1 MTLRRDMLAAAAKAS
16 PLLSG
21 RTGRVVGLLKERL
34 CAEGG
39 FRGRGPEGDLY
50 YTVFGLESLMALEA
64 DVPVEAMDT
73 YLRRFAPRAATGQ
86 TQPAGPDL
94 VHLACLGR
102 CWADLA
108 ERGGQPIDSGLSK
121 ALFDGLAAHRSPD
134 GGYALVQGGTEGSA
148 YACLLALGLLQDL
161 GSAPSDEQG
170 LIRCIQSLQMPDGGF
185 ANAASM
191 GVGATPATAA
201 AVTSLHYLGRPVPEG
216 SVEFLL
222 AQAAPS
228 GGFVAFPWGG
238 GAEQGVV
245 QPDLLSTATAL
256 HALSV
261 TRQQLDED
269 LRGRCLC
276 FVQGLWSEQ
285 GGFRGTVADPVVD
298 CEYTYYGLLSLGH
311 LGSCP

>member
-16 PLLSG
+16 SLLSG
-21 RTGRVVGLLKERL
+21 RTDRSVGFLRERI

-39 FRGRGPEGDLY
+39 FRGRGTSGDLY
-50 YTVFGLESLMALEA
+50 YTVFGLESLMALDTEVPAEA
-64 DVPVEAMDT
+64 VDT
-73 YLRRFAPRAATGQ
+73 YLRRFTPRPGTGR
-86 TQPAGPDL
+86 TQQAGLDL

-108 ERGGQPIDSGLSK
+108 ERGGRSIDSGLSK
-121 ALFDGLAAHRSPD
+121 VLLDGLAAHRSPD
-134 GGYALVQGGTEGSA
+134 GGYALVEGATGGSA

-161 GSAPSDEQG
+161 ASAPSDEQG
-170 LIRCIQSLQMPDGGF
+170 LIRCVQSLQMPDGGF

-201 AVTSLHYLGRPVPEG
+201 ALTSLHYLGCPVPEG

-222 AQAAPS
+222 SQAAPS

-256 HALSV
+256 HALSLS
-261 TRQQLDED
+261 RQRLDEG
-269 LRGRCLC
+269 LRRRCLG

-285 GGFRGTVADPVVD
+285 GGFRGTAADPVVD

-311 LGSCP
+311 LGPRP

>member
-16 PLLSG
+16 PLLG
-21 RTGRVVGLLKERL
+21 PRAVRVVGFLKEQLRP
-34 CAEGG
+34 EGG
-39 FRGRGPEGDLY
+39 FGGRGPDADLY
-50 YTVFGLESLMALEA
+50 YTVFGLESLMALDA
-64 DVPVEAMDT
+64 DIPAAATDA
-73 YLRRFAPRAATGQ
+73 YLRRFIPSPGTGQ
-86 TQPAGPDL
+86 THPAGLDL

-102 CWADLA
+102 CWVDLA
-108 ERGGQPIDSGLSK
+108 ERGGRSIDSGLSK
-121 ALFDGLAAHRSPD
+121 VLLDGLAAHRSPD
-134 GGYALVQGGTEGSA
+134 GGYALAQGATEGSA

-161 GSAPSDEQG
+161 ASAQSDEQG

-185 ANAASM
+185 ANAMSM
-191 GVGATPATAA
+191 QVGATPATAA

-222 AQAAPS
+222 SQAAPS
-228 GGFVAFPWGG
+228 GGFAAFPWEGG
-238 GAEQGVV
+238 TGQALV

-261 TRQQLDED
+261 TGQQLDED
-269 LRGRCLC
+269 LRGRCLG

-298 CEYTYYGLLSLGH
+298 CEYTYYGLMSLGH